1 MMDQL
6 IVKNIVKK
14 YRRQTVLD
22 NISFILEPAKIYGL
36 LGRNGAGK
44 TTLLNI
50 MSNRIFPTSGEV
62 KIGNED
68 VNNNDDLLSKI
79 FLMSEVNLYPR
90 HMKISQTFDLAD
102 AAYNNFDYDLANRL
116 LKVFGLNDRMKITN
130 LSTGQRTASKLIV
143 ALAVNA
149 DYVLLDEPILGL
161 DANHRDSFYKELVKT
176 YQERPRTFVLS
187 THLIEEI
194 QQLVEHVLIM
204 DQHHIII
211 NEDTESLLAKAYAIS
226 GPEKMVDEYTAGL
239 KILKT
244 EMMGNIK
251 TAYLLDR
258 LDEQR
263 VIPDQVKIGHYD
275 LQHLFIYLTD
285 GENTNEKSKEKPR
298 YFNHVS
304 TSGARYRNCLRL
316 GLGIALITY
325 LLGLI
330 ISHNLESFLVSLQAL
345 PSIASSILSVL
356 LMAIFLVTPYTDFKW
371 AIQNGISRKT
381 LWQGRILS
389 LFLMTLVVWFIA
401 QLVGLMNTPFD
412 LVSAWH
418 SLLWYFGFSLTM
430 MAIGNGFALLNRR
443 WKWIVGIG
451 LPMACLVLFMMLAYS
466 LVGLIPAL
474 SASGVFKS
482 IIISNVTG
490 WVILV
495 IYLIIVYAL
504 ARFFNN
510 KIQLRR
516 D

>member
-14 YRRQTVLD
+14 YHRQTVLD
-22 NISFILEPAKIYGL
+22 NISFTLEPAKIYGL

-149 DYVLLDEPILGL
+149 DYILLDEPILGL

-176 YQERPRTFVLS
+176 YQERPRTFILS
-187 THLIEEI
+187 THLI
-194 QQLVEHVLIM
+194 EHVLIM
-204 DQHHIII
+204 DQHRIII
-211 NEDTESLLAKAYAIS
+211 NEDTEGLLAKAYAIS

-239 KILKT
+239 KVLKT

-258 LDEQR
+258 LDDQR
-263 VIPDQVKIGHYD
+263 VIPDQVKIGHCD
-275 LQHLFIYLTD
+275 LQHLFIYLTNG
-285 GENTNEKSKEKPR
+285 GE
-298 YFNHVS
+298 Y
-304 TSGARYRNCLRL
+304 
-316 GLGIALITY
+316 
-325 LLGLI
+325 
-330 ISHNLESFLVSLQAL
+330 
-345 PSIASSILSVL
+345 
-356 LMAIFLVTPYTDFKW
+356 
-371 AIQNGISRKT
+371 
-381 LWQGRILS
+381 
-389 LFLMTLVVWFIA
+389 
-401 QLVGLMNTPFD
+401 
-412 LVSAWH
+412 
-418 SLLWYFGFSLTM
+418 
-430 MAIGNGFALLNRR
+430 
-443 WKWIVGIG
+443 
-451 LPMACLVLFMMLAYS
+451 
-466 LVGLIPAL
+466 
-474 SASGVFKS
+474 
-482 IIISNVTG
+482 
-490 WVILV
+490 
-495 IYLIIVYAL
+495 
-504 ARFFNN
+504 
-510 KIQLRR
+510 
-516 D
+516 

>member
-204 DQHHIII
+204 GQHHIII

-275 LQHLFIYLTD
+275 LQHLFIYLTNG
-285 GENTNEKSKEKPR
+285 GE
-298 YFNHVS
+298 Y
-304 TSGARYRNCLRL
+304 
-316 GLGIALITY
+316 
-325 LLGLI
+325 
-330 ISHNLESFLVSLQAL
+330 
-345 PSIASSILSVL
+345 
-356 LMAIFLVTPYTDFKW
+356 
-371 AIQNGISRKT
+371 
-381 LWQGRILS
+381 
-389 LFLMTLVVWFIA
+389 
-401 QLVGLMNTPFD
+401 
-412 LVSAWH
+412 
-418 SLLWYFGFSLTM
+418 
-430 MAIGNGFALLNRR
+430 
-443 WKWIVGIG
+443 
-451 LPMACLVLFMMLAYS
+451 
-466 LVGLIPAL
+466 
-474 SASGVFKS
+474 
-482 IIISNVTG
+482 
-490 WVILV
+490 
-495 IYLIIVYAL
+495 
-504 ARFFNN
+504 
-510 KIQLRR
+510 
-516 D
+516 